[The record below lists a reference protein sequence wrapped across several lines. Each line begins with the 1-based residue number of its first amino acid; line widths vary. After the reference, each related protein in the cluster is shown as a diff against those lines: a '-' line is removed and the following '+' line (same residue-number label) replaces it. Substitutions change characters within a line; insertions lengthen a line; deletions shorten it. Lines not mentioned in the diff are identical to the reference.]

1 MSTYFLYEC
10 SLGYALFEILGYEE
24 ISQNSE
30 EFQQSIMDYK
40 KVSKIIKKVAFMP
53 FKTSEQALEN
63 TKMVNDCQISDE
75 LKSFIKENFPKSK
88 SENNRLGSVDKNFSQ
103 KISETLG
110 VKTVVGDFLVEVSR
124 AIRVHIHKFL
134 GVDDVT
140 VTKSELGL
148 GHSYSRFKCMFDV
161 NRQDKPVIQSIALI
175 DLLDKDINS
184 FCMRI
189 KEWFSWHFPEL
200 GKIITDNYVY
210 IRIVKLI
217 EQRKNL
223 IDNQEEL
230 KPKLDEITLDPEI
243 SKAIIDSALIS
254 MGADISEA
262 DLINI
267 KYFSDR
273 VDNLIKYREKL
284 SNYLRDKTHKLAP
297 NTSAL
302 VGETVTARLISHS
315 GSLSTL
321 AKYPA
326 STIQILGAEK
336 ALFRALKTRSA
347 TPKYGLLYHSSFIGK
362 AKMKNKGKISRY
374 LANKLAMCSR
384 IDCFSGEVTDDY
396 GNELKAQ
403 IDERLKYLDTG
414 EKPRKNIDVM
424 KKVEKQLMGKK
435 RSKPEDEEKEKKEE
449 MKGKKK
455 KKVESD
461 SDNDSNDSEE
471 IKKTKK
477 DKTKKKVVEKSD
489 SDEESDNEKSEK
501 KKKSTKKKDS
511 DDEDS
516 DNEKSKK
523 KKKSTKKK
531 DSDDEDRENEKSKKK
546 EISLK
551 KKDSDDEDSDNEK
564 RKKKKKSVKK
574 RISDNDSD
582 DE

>member
-24 ISQNSE
+24 ITQNSE

-40 KVSKIIKKVAFMP
+40 KVSKIIKKIAFMP

-63 TKMVNDCQISDE
+63 TKMVNDCEISPE
-75 LKSFIKENFPKSK
+75 LKSFLKEYFPKNK
-88 SENNRLGSVDKNFSQ
+88 SDKNKLGCVDKNFSQ
-103 KISETLG
+103 KISELLNI
-110 VKTVVGDFLVEVSR
+110 KTVVGEFLIEIQR
-124 AIRVHIHKFL
+124 AIRVHISKFL
-134 GVDDVT
+134 GIDDTT

-148 GHSYSRFKCMFDV
+148 AHAYSRFKCMFDV

-200 GKIITDNYVY
+200 GKIISDNYLY
-210 IRIVKLI
+210 IRIVNLI
-217 EQRKNL
+217 EQRKKL
-223 IDNQEEL
+223 IENKDEL

-243 SKAIIDSALIS
+243 SKQIIDSALIS
-254 MGADISEA
+254 MGSDISQV
-262 DLINI
+262 DLLNI

-284 SNYLRDKTHKLAP
+284 SNYLREKTQNLAP

-384 IDCFSGEVTDDY
+384 IDAFSKDVSNDY
-396 GNELKAQ
+396 GNELRNQ
-403 IDERLKYLDTG
+403 IDERLKYLDSG
-414 EKPRKNIDVM
+414 DKPRKNIDVM
-424 KKVEKQLMGKK
+424 KKVEMQLMNKK
-435 RSKPEDEEKEKKEE
+435 RKKPDEDEKKD
-449 MKGKKK
+449 KKIK
-455 KKVESD
+455 DES
-461 SDNDSNDSEE
+461 SDDESSEE
-471 IKKTKK
+471 IKKKKK
-477 DKTKKKVVEKSD
+477 DKKKKKK
-489 SDEESDNEKSEK
+489 EESDEDMKKEESSEDEKEI
-501 KKKSTKKKDS
+501 
-511 DDEDS
+511 
-516 DNEKSKK
+516 KK
-523 KKKSTKKK
+523 KKKSTKKEVFNNK
-531 DSDDEDRENEKSKKK
+531 
-546 EISLK
+546 
-551 KKDSDDEDSDNEK
+551 
-564 RKKKKKSVKK
+564 
-574 RISDNDSD
+574 
-582 DE
+582 

>member
-1 MSTYFLYEC
+1 MPTYFLYEC

-24 ISQNSE
+24 ISQKSE

-75 LKSFIKENFPKSK
+75 LKSFIKEYFPKS
-88 SENNRLGSVDKNFSQ
+88 SDSNRLGSVDKNFSQ

-110 VKTVVGDFLVEVSR
+110 IKTVVGDFLVEISR

-134 GVDDVT
+134 GVDDTT

-210 IRIVKLI
+210 IRIVNLI

-223 IDNQEEL
+223 IENQEEL

-254 MGADISEA
+254 MGSEISEA

-273 VDNLIKYREKL
+273 VENLIKYREKL
-284 SNYLRDKTHKLAP
+284 NNYLKNKTNKLAP

-302 VGETVTARLISHS
+302 VGEIVTARLISHS

-396 GNELKAQ
+396 GNELRTQ
-403 IDERLKYLDTG
+403 IDERLKYLETG
-414 EKPRKNIDVM
+414 DKPRKNIEVM

-435 RSKPEDEEKEKKEE
+435 RNKSEDKKEEKEKEDKKEKKKKIE
-449 MKGKKK
+449 DSDSDMDIDSEEDKKKKKKDKKKKVQKSDSDSDFEQDKKKDKKK
-455 KKVESD
+455 KKVLD
-461 SDNDSNDSEE
+461 
-471 IKKTKK
+471 
-477 DKTKKKVVEKSD
+477 
-489 SDEESDNEKSEK
+489 
-501 KKKSTKKKDS
+501 KKDS
-511 DDEDS
+511 DD
-516 DNEKSKK
+516 
-523 KKKSTKKK
+523 
-531 DSDDEDRENEKSKKK
+531 DE
-546 EISLK
+546 
-551 KKDSDDEDSDNEK
+551 
-564 RKKKKKSVKK
+564 
-574 RISDNDSD
+574 
-582 DE
+582 

>member
-24 ISQNSE
+24 ITQNSE

-40 KVSKIIKKVAFMP
+40 KVSKIIKKIAFMP

-63 TKMVNDCQISDE
+63 TKMVNDCEISPE
-75 LKSFIKENFPKSK
+75 LKSFLKEYFPKNK
-88 SENNRLGSVDKNFSQ
+88 SDKNKLGCVDKNFSQ
-103 KISETLG
+103 KISELLNI
-110 VKTVVGDFLVEVSR
+110 KTVVGEFLIEIQR
-124 AIRVHIHKFL
+124 AIRVHISKFL
-134 GVDDVT
+134 GIDDTT

-148 GHSYSRFKCMFDV
+148 AHAYSRFKCMFDV

-200 GKIITDNYVY
+200 GKIISDNYLY
-210 IRIVKLI
+210 IRIVNLI
-217 EQRKNL
+217 EQRKKL
-223 IDNQEEL
+223 IENKDEL

-243 SKAIIDSALIS
+243 SKQIIDSALIS
-254 MGADISEA
+254 MGSDISQV
-262 DLINI
+262 DLLNI

-284 SNYLRDKTHKLAP
+284 SNYLREKTQNLAP

-384 IDCFSGEVTDDY
+384 IDAFSKDVSNDY
-396 GNELKAQ
+396 GNELRNQ
-403 IDERLKYLDTG
+403 IDERLKYLDSG
-414 EKPRKNIDVM
+414 DKPRKNIDVM
-424 KKVEKQLMGKK
+424 KKVEMQLMNKK
-435 RSKPEDEEKEKKEE
+435 RKKPDEDEKKD
-449 MKGKKK
+449 KKIK
-455 KKVESD
+455 DES
-461 SDNDSNDSEE
+461 SDDESSEE
-471 IKKTKK
+471 IKKKKK
-477 DKTKKKVVEKSD
+477 DKKKKKKEE
-489 SDEESDNEKSEK
+489 SDEEMKKEESSEDEKEI
-501 KKKSTKKKDS
+501 
-511 DDEDS
+511 
-516 DNEKSKK
+516 KK
-523 KKKSTKKK
+523 KKKSTKK
-531 DSDDEDRENEKSKKK
+531 EV
-546 EISLK
+546 
-551 KKDSDDEDSDNEK
+551 KKDSDDEE
-564 RKKKKKSVKK
+564 
-574 RISDNDSD
+574 
-582 DE
+582 

>member
-10 SLGYALFEILGYEE
+10 SLGYALFEIIGYEE

-30 EFQQSIMDYK
+30 EFQQSIMDFK
-40 KVSKIIKKVAFMP
+40 KVSKIIKKIAFMP
-53 FKTSEQALEN
+53 FKTSEEALEN
-63 TKMVNDCQISDE
+63 IKMVNDCEISNE
-75 LKSFIKENFPKSK
+75 LKSFLKEYFPKTK
-88 SENNRLGSVDKNFSQ
+88 SDKNKLGCVDKNFSQ
-103 KISETLG
+103 KISETLDI
-110 VKTVVGDFLVEVSR
+110 KTVVGEFLVEISR
-124 AIRVHIHKFL
+124 SIRVHIAKFL
-134 GVDDVT
+134 GVDDIT
-140 VTKSELGL
+140 LTKSELGL
-148 GHSYSRFKCMFDV
+148 AHAYSRFKCMFDV

-200 GKIITDNYVY
+200 GKIISDNYLY
-210 IRIVKLI
+210 IRIVNLI

-223 IDNQEEL
+223 IEKKDEL

-243 SKAIIDSALIS
+243 SKQIIEAAQIS
-254 MGADISEA
+254 MGSDISQV
-262 DLINI
+262 DLLNI

-284 SNYLRDKTHKLAP
+284 SNYLKDKTQHLAP

-384 IDCFSGEVTDDY
+384 IDAFSKDVSNDY
-396 GNELKAQ
+396 GNELRNQ

-414 EKPRKNIDVM
+414 DKPRKNIDVM
-424 KKVEKQLMGKK
+424 KKIEKQLLNKK
-435 RSKPEDEEKEKKEE
+435 RKAPDVSKEEKIIMKKEE
-449 MKGKKK
+449 SSSEEDSDDENIKAKKKDKKYKK
-455 KKVESD
+455 KKVESESE
-461 SDNDSNDSEE
+461 SDEDM
-471 IKKTKK
+471 KKEKK
-477 DKTKKKVVEKSD
+477 ESDSD
-489 SDEESDNEKSEK
+489 SDEKEK
-501 KKKSTKKKDS
+501 
-511 DDEDS
+511 
-516 DNEKSKK
+516 NKK
-523 KKKSTKKK
+523 KKKSAKKQVERS
-531 DSDDEDRENEKSKKK
+531 SDDE
-546 EISLK
+546 
-551 KKDSDDEDSDNEK
+551 
-564 RKKKKKSVKK
+564 
-574 RISDNDSD
+574 
-582 DE
+582 

>member
-24 ISQNSE
+24 ITQNSE

-40 KVSKIIKKVAFMP
+40 KVSKIIKKIAFMP

-63 TKMVNDCQISDE
+63 TKMVNDCEISPE
-75 LKSFIKENFPKSK
+75 LKSFLKEYFPKNK
-88 SENNRLGSVDKNFSQ
+88 SDQNKLGCVDKNFSQ
-103 KISETLG
+103 KISELLNI
-110 VKTVVGDFLVEVSR
+110 KTVVGEFLIEIQR
-124 AIRVHIHKFL
+124 AIRVHISKFL
-134 GVDDVT
+134 GIDDTT

-148 GHSYSRFKCMFDV
+148 AHAYSRFKCMFDV

-184 FCMRI
+184 FCTRI

-200 GKIITDNYVY
+200 GKIISDNYLY
-210 IRIVKLI
+210 IRIVNLI
-217 EQRKNL
+217 EQRKKL
-223 IDNQEEL
+223 IENKDEL

-243 SKAIIDSALIS
+243 SKQIIDSALIS
-254 MGADISEA
+254 MGSDISQV
-262 DLINI
+262 DLLNI

-284 SNYLRDKTHKLAP
+284 SNYLREKTQNLAP

-384 IDCFSGEVTDDY
+384 IDAFSKDVSNDY
-396 GNELKAQ
+396 GNELRNQ
-403 IDERLKYLDTG
+403 IDERLKYLDSG
-414 EKPRKNIDVM
+414 DKPRKNIDVM
-424 KKVEKQLMGKK
+424 KKVEMQLMNKK
-435 RSKPEDEEKEKKEE
+435 RKKPDEDEKKD
-449 MKGKKK
+449 KKIK
-455 KKVESD
+455 DES
-461 SDNDSNDSEE
+461 SDDESSEE
-471 IKKTKK
+471 IKKKKK
-477 DKTKKKVVEKSD
+477 DKKKKKK
-489 SDEESDNEKSEK
+489 EESDEDMKKEESSEDEKEI
-501 KKKSTKKKDS
+501 
-511 DDEDS
+511 
-516 DNEKSKK
+516 KK
-523 KKKSTKKK
+523 KKKSTKK
-531 DSDDEDRENEKSKKK
+531 EV
-546 EISLK
+546 
-551 KKDSDDEDSDNEK
+551 KKDSDDEE
-564 RKKKKKSVKK
+564 
-574 RISDNDSD
+574 
-582 DE
+582 

>member
-24 ISQNSE
+24 ITQNSE

-40 KVSKIIKKVAFMP
+40 KVSKIIKKIAFMP

-63 TKMVNDCQISDE
+63 TKMVNDCEISPE
-75 LKSFIKENFPKSK
+75 LKSFLKEYFPKNK
-88 SENNRLGSVDKNFSQ
+88 SDKNKLGCVDKNFSQ
-103 KISETLG
+103 KISELLNI
-110 VKTVVGDFLVEVSR
+110 KTVVGEFLIEIQR
-124 AIRVHIHKFL
+124 AIRVHISKFL
-134 GVDDVT
+134 GIDDTT

-148 GHSYSRFKCMFDV
+148 AHAYSRFKCMFDV

-200 GKIITDNYVY
+200 GKIISDNYLY
-210 IRIVKLI
+210 IRIVNLI
-217 EQRKNL
+217 EQRKKL
-223 IDNQEEL
+223 IENKDEL

-243 SKAIIDSALIS
+243 SKQIIDSALIS
-254 MGADISEA
+254 MGSDISQV
-262 DLINI
+262 DLLNI

-284 SNYLRDKTHKLAP
+284 SNYLREKTQNLAP

-384 IDCFSGEVTDDY
+384 IDAFSKDVSNDY
-396 GNELKAQ
+396 GNELRNQ
-403 IDERLKYLDTG
+403 IDERLKYLDSG
-414 EKPRKNIDVM
+414 DKPRKNIDVM
-424 KKVEKQLMGKK
+424 KKVEMQLMNKK
-435 RSKPEDEEKEKKEE
+435 RKKPDEDEKKD
-449 MKGKKK
+449 KKIK
-455 KKVESD
+455 DES
-461 SDNDSNDSEE
+461 SDDESSEE
-471 IKKTKK
+471 IKKKKK
-477 DKTKKKVVEKSD
+477 DKKKKKK
-489 SDEESDNEKSEK
+489 EESDEDMKKEESSEDEKEI
-501 KKKSTKKKDS
+501 
-511 DDEDS
+511 
-516 DNEKSKK
+516 KK
-523 KKKSTKKK
+523 KKKSTKKGV
-531 DSDDEDRENEKSKKK
+531 
-546 EISLK
+546 
-551 KKDSDDEDSDNEK
+551 KKDSDDEE
-564 RKKKKKSVKK
+564 
-574 RISDNDSD
+574 
-582 DE
+582 

>member
-24 ISQNSE
+24 ITQNSE

-40 KVSKIIKKVAFMP
+40 KVSKIIKKIAFMP

-63 TKMVNDCQISDE
+63 TKMVNDCEISPE
-75 LKSFIKENFPKSK
+75 LKSFLKEYFPNKSDK
-88 SENNRLGSVDKNFSQ
+88 NKLGCVDKNFSQ
-103 KISETLG
+103 KISELLNI
-110 VKTVVGDFLVEVSR
+110 KTVVGEFLIEIQR
-124 AIRVHIHKFL
+124 AIRVHISKFL
-134 GVDDVT
+134 GIDDTT

-148 GHSYSRFKCMFDV
+148 AHAYSRFKCMFDV

-200 GKIITDNYVY
+200 GKIISDNYLY
-210 IRIVKLI
+210 IRIVNLI
-217 EQRKNL
+217 EQRKKL
-223 IDNQEEL
+223 IENKDEL

-243 SKAIIDSALIS
+243 SKQIIDSALIS
-254 MGADISEA
+254 MGSDISQV
-262 DLINI
+262 DLLNI

-284 SNYLRDKTHKLAP
+284 SNYLREKTQNLAP

-384 IDCFSGEVTDDY
+384 IDAFSKDVSNDY
-396 GNELKAQ
+396 GNELRNQ
-403 IDERLKYLDTG
+403 IDERLKYLDSG
-414 EKPRKNIDVM
+414 DKPRKNIDVM
-424 KKVEKQLMGKK
+424 KKVEMQLMNKK
-435 RSKPEDEEKEKKEE
+435 RKKPDEDEKKD
-449 MKGKKK
+449 KKIK
-455 KKVESD
+455 DES
-461 SDNDSNDSEE
+461 SDDESSEE
-471 IKKTKK
+471 IKKKKK
-477 DKTKKKVVEKSD
+477 DKKKKKK
-489 SDEESDNEKSEK
+489 EESDEDMKKEESSEDEKEI
-501 KKKSTKKKDS
+501 
-511 DDEDS
+511 
-516 DNEKSKK
+516 KK
-523 KKKSTKKK
+523 KKKSTKK
-531 DSDDEDRENEKSKKK
+531 EV
-546 EISLK
+546 
-551 KKDSDDEDSDNEK
+551 KKDSDDEE
-564 RKKKKKSVKK
+564 
-574 RISDNDSD
+574 
-582 DE
+582 

>member
-24 ISQNSE
+24 VSQKSE

-40 KVSKIIKKVAFMP
+40 KVSKIIQKVAFMP
-53 FKTSEQALEN
+53 FKASEQALEN
-63 TKMVNDCQISDE
+63 TKMVNDCLISDE
-75 LKSFIKENFPKSK
+75 LKSFLKENFPKSK
-88 SENNRLGSVDKNFSQ
+88 SDSNHLGSVDKNFSQ

-110 VKTVVGDFLVEVSR
+110 IKTVVGDFLVEVSR

-134 GVDDVT
+134 GVDDVAI
-140 VTKSELGL
+140 TKSELGL

-223 IDNQEEL
+223 IENQEEL

-254 MGADISEA
+254 MGSDISEA

-267 KYFSDR
+267 KYFSER
-273 VDNLIKYREKL
+273 VDSLIKYREKL
-284 SNYLRDKTHKLAP
+284 SNYLRDKTHRLAP

-396 GNELKAQ
+396 GNELKIQ

-414 EKPRKNIDVM
+414 DKPRKNIDVM
-424 KKVEKQLMGKK
+424 KKVEQQLMGKK
-435 RSKPEDEEKEKKEE
+435 RNKPEGDKKEE
-449 MKGKKK
+449 KDEKKDKKKK

-461 SDNDSNDSEE
+461 SDEDSDEG
-471 IKKTKK
+471 KKK
-477 DKTKKKVVEKSD
+477 KKKVESD
-489 SDEESDNEKSEK
+489 SDEDSDKVK
-501 KKKSTKKKDS
+501 KKKKKVESDS
-511 DDEDS
+511 DEDS
-516 DNEKSKK
+516 DKVKKKKKKVESDSDEDKKKKKDKKNKKSAKKDDSDDSEDENPKK

-531 DSDDEDRENEKSKKK
+531 DSDE
-546 EISLK
+546 
-551 KKDSDDEDSDNEK
+551 DSDDE
-564 RKKKKKSVKK
+564 
-574 RISDNDSD
+574 
-582 DE
+582 

>member
-24 ISQNSE
+24 ISQKSE

-88 SENNRLGSVDKNFSQ
+88 SGTNRLGSVDKNFSQ

-110 VKTVVGDFLVEVSR
+110 IKTVVGDFLVEVSR
-124 AIRVHIHKFL
+124 SIRVHIHKFL
-134 GVDDVT
+134 GVEDMAI
-140 VTKSELGL
+140 TKSELGL

-200 GKIITDNYVY
+200 GKIISDNYVY
-210 IRIVKLI
+210 VRIVKLI
-217 EQRKNL
+217 EQRKKL
-223 IDNQEEL
+223 IENKEEL
-230 KPKLDEITLDPEI
+230 TPKLDEITLDPQI
-243 SKAIIDSALIS
+243 TKAILDAALIS
-254 MGADISEA
+254 MGSDISEA

-273 VDNLIKYREKL
+273 VDSLIKYREKL
-284 SNYLRDKTHKLAP
+284 NNYLKDKTNKLAP

-384 IDCFSGEVTDDY
+384 IDCFSGEVTSDY
-396 GNELKAQ
+396 GNELRTQ

-414 EKPRKNIDVM
+414 DKPRKNIDVM
-424 KKVEKQLMGKK
+424 KKVEQQLIGKK
-435 RSKPEDEEKEKKEE
+435 RNKSKDDKKED
-449 MKGKKK
+449 KKK
-455 KKVESD
+455 KKGESD
-461 SDNDSNDSEE
+461 SDMDVDSEE
-471 IKKTKK
+471 EKNKKKE
-477 DKTKKKVVEKSD
+477 DKTKKKVQKIDSDDSD
-489 SDEESDNEKSEK
+489 SD
-501 KKKSTKKKDS
+501 
-511 DDEDS
+511 DS
-516 DNEKSKK
+516 DNDKK
-523 KKKSTKKK
+523 
-531 DSDDEDRENEKSKKK
+531 NEKEK
-546 EISLK
+546 EK
-551 KKDSDDEDSDNEK
+551 EK
-564 RKKKKKSVKK
+564 KKKKKSVKK
-574 RISDNDSD
+574 NSDSD
-582 DE
+582 DDEI

>member
-24 ISQNSE
+24 ITQNSE

-40 KVSKIIKKVAFMP
+40 KVSKIIKKIAFMP

-63 TKMVNDCQISDE
+63 TKMVNDCEISPE
-75 LKSFIKENFPKSK
+75 LKSFLKEYFPLNKSDK
-88 SENNRLGSVDKNFSQ
+88 NKLGCVDKNFSQ
-103 KISETLG
+103 KISELLNI
-110 VKTVVGDFLVEVSR
+110 KTVVGEFLIEIQR
-124 AIRVHIHKFL
+124 AIRVHISKFL
-134 GVDDVT
+134 GIDDTT

-148 GHSYSRFKCMFDV
+148 AHAYSRFKCMFDV

-200 GKIITDNYVY
+200 GKIISDNYLY
-210 IRIVKLI
+210 IRIVNLI
-217 EQRKNL
+217 EQRKKL
-223 IDNQEEL
+223 IENKDEL

-243 SKAIIDSALIS
+243 SKQIIDSALIS
-254 MGADISEA
+254 MGSDISQV
-262 DLINI
+262 DLLNI

-284 SNYLRDKTHKLAP
+284 SNYLREKTQNLAP

-384 IDCFSGEVTDDY
+384 IDAFSKDVSNDY
-396 GNELKAQ
+396 GNELRNQ
-403 IDERLKYLDTG
+403 IDERLKYLDSG
-414 EKPRKNIDVM
+414 DKPRKNIDVM
-424 KKVEKQLMGKK
+424 KKVEMQLMNKK
-435 RSKPEDEEKEKKEE
+435 RKKPDEDEKKD
-449 MKGKKK
+449 KKIK
-455 KKVESD
+455 DES
-461 SDNDSNDSEE
+461 SDDESSEE
-471 IKKTKK
+471 IKKKKK
-477 DKTKKKVVEKSD
+477 DKKKKKK
-489 SDEESDNEKSEK
+489 EESDEDMKKEESSEDEKEI
-501 KKKSTKKKDS
+501 
-511 DDEDS
+511 
-516 DNEKSKK
+516 KK
-523 KKKSTKKK
+523 KKKSTKK
-531 DSDDEDRENEKSKKK
+531 EV
-546 EISLK
+546 
-551 KKDSDDEDSDNEK
+551 KKDSDDEE
-564 RKKKKKSVKK
+564 
-574 RISDNDSD
+574 
-582 DE
+582 

>member
-10 SLGYALFEILGYEE
+10 SLGYALFEIIGYEE
-24 ISQNSE
+24 ISQSSE

-75 LKSFIKENFPKSK
+75 LSAFLKENFPKSK
-88 SENNRLGSVDKNFSQ
+88 SGSNRLGSVDKNFSQ
-103 KISETLG
+103 KISETLDI
-110 VKTVVGDFLVEVSR
+110 KIVVGDFLVEVSR

-134 GVDDVT
+134 GVDDIT

-254 MGADISEA
+254 MGSDISEA

-284 SNYLRDKTHKLAP
+284 NNYLKDKTNKLAP

-396 GNELKAQ
+396 GNELRKQ

-414 EKPRKNIDVM
+414 DKPRKNIDVM
-424 KKVEKQLMGKK
+424 KKVEQQLMGKK
-435 RSKPEDEEKEKKEE
+435 RNKSEDKKKSKKTEDKKDKK
-449 MKGKKK
+449 KGKE
-455 KKVESD
+455 ESD
-461 SDNDSNDSEE
+461 SDMDVDSEE
-471 IKKTKK
+471 EEEKMKNKDNKKKKEIKK
-477 DKTKKKVVEKSD
+477 ESD
-489 SDEESDNEKSEK
+489 SDED
-501 KKKSTKKKDS
+501 DS
-511 DDEDS
+511 DDD
-516 DNEKSKK
+516 KK
-523 KKKSTKKK
+523 PIK
-531 DSDDEDRENEKSKKK
+531 KKK
-546 EISLK
+546 EIK
-551 KKDSDDEDSDNEK
+551 KKESDSDEDDSDDDK
-564 RKKKKKSVKK
+564 KPIKKKKEIKK
-574 RISDNDSD
+574 KESDSD
-582 DE
+582 DDDE

>member
-1 MSTYFLYEC
+1 MIKIFLKK
-10 SLGYALFEILGYEE
+10 
-24 ISQNSE
+24 
-30 EFQQSIMDYK
+30 FQK
-40 KVSKIIKKVAFMP
+40 HFGIK
-53 FKTSEQALEN
+53 T
-63 TKMVNDCQISDE
+63 I
-75 LKSFIKENFPKSK
+75 
-88 SENNRLGSVDKNFSQ
+88 
-103 KISETLG
+103 
-110 VKTVVGDFLVEVSR
+110 VGDFLVEVSR
-124 AIRVHIHKFL
+124 AIRVHMHKFL
-134 GVDDVT
+134 GVDDTT

-210 IRIVKLI
+210 IRIVNLI

-254 MGADISEA
+254 MGSEISEA

-273 VDNLIKYREKL
+273 VENLIKYREKL
-284 SNYLRDKTHKLAP
+284 NNYLKNKTNKLAP

-302 VGETVTARLISHS
+302 VGEVVTARLISHS

-396 GNELKAQ
+396 GNELRTQ

-414 EKPRKNIDVM
+414 DKPRKNIDVM

-435 RSKPEDEEKEKKEE
+435 RNKSEEKEKKEDVKE
-449 MKGKKK
+449 KSEKKEDKKKKKEESDSDMGIDSEEEAKKKKKDKKKKKIEKNDSDIEDSDKDKKKKKK
-455 KKVESD
+455 KKV
-461 SDNDSNDSEE
+461 
-471 IKKTKK
+471 
-477 DKTKKKVVEKSD
+477 V
-489 SDEESDNEKSEK
+489 
-501 KKKSTKKKDS
+501 KKDS
-511 DDEDS
+511 D
-516 DNEKSKK
+516 
-523 KKKSTKKK
+523 
-531 DSDDEDRENEKSKKK
+531 SDD
-546 EISLK
+546 
-551 KKDSDDEDSDNEK
+551 DDE
-564 RKKKKKSVKK
+564 
-574 RISDNDSD
+574 
-582 DE
+582 

>member
-24 ISQNSE
+24 ITQNSE

-40 KVSKIIKKVAFMP
+40 KVSKIIKKIAFMP

-63 TKMVNDCQISDE
+63 TKMVNDCEISPE
-75 LKSFIKENFPKSK
+75 LNSFLKEYFPKNK
-88 SENNRLGSVDKNFSQ
+88 SDKNKLGCVDKNFSQ
-103 KISETLG
+103 KISELLNI
-110 VKTVVGDFLVEVSR
+110 KTVVGEFLIEIQR
-124 AIRVHIHKFL
+124 AIRVHISKFL
-134 GVDDVT
+134 GIDDTT

-148 GHSYSRFKCMFDV
+148 AHAYSRFKCMFDV

-200 GKIITDNYVY
+200 GKIISDNYLY
-210 IRIVKLI
+210 IRIVNLI
-217 EQRKNL
+217 EQRKKL
-223 IDNQEEL
+223 IENKDEL

-243 SKAIIDSALIS
+243 SKQIIDSALIS
-254 MGADISEA
+254 MGSDISQV
-262 DLINI
+262 DLLNI

-284 SNYLRDKTHKLAP
+284 SNYLREKTQNLAP

-384 IDCFSGEVTDDY
+384 IDAFSKDVSNDY
-396 GNELKAQ
+396 GNELRNQ
-403 IDERLKYLDTG
+403 IDERLKYLDSG
-414 EKPRKNIDVM
+414 DKPRKNIDVM
-424 KKVEKQLMGKK
+424 KKVEMQLMNKK
-435 RSKPEDEEKEKKEE
+435 RKKPDEDEKKD
-449 MKGKKK
+449 KKIK
-455 KKVESD
+455 DES
-461 SDNDSNDSEE
+461 SDDESSEE
-471 IKKTKK
+471 IKK
-477 DKTKKKVVEKSD
+477 KKKK
-489 SDEESDNEKSEK
+489 EESDEDMKKEESSEDEKEI
-501 KKKSTKKKDS
+501 
-511 DDEDS
+511 
-516 DNEKSKK
+516 KK
-523 KKKSTKKK
+523 KKKSTKK
-531 DSDDEDRENEKSKKK
+531 EV
-546 EISLK
+546 
-551 KKDSDDEDSDNEK
+551 KKDSDDEE
-564 RKKKKKSVKK
+564 
-574 RISDNDSD
+574 
-582 DE
+582 

>member
-10 SLGYALFEILGYEE
+10 SLGYALFEVLGYEE
-24 ISQNSE
+24 ISQSSE
-30 EFQQSIMDYK
+30 EFQQSIMDFK
-40 KVSKIIKKVAFMP
+40 KVSKIIKKIAFMP
-53 FKTSEQALEN
+53 FTTSEQALEN
-63 TKMVNDCQISDE
+63 TKMVNDCILSPELESFLDE
-75 LKSFIKENFPKSK
+75 HFPRSK
-88 SENNRLGSVDKNFSQ
+88 SNKNKLGCVDKNFSQ
-103 KISETLG
+103 KISEILG
-110 VKTVVGDFLVEVSR
+110 IKTVVGEFLVEISR

-134 GVDDVT
+134 GVDDMT
-140 VTKSELGL
+140 LTKSELGL
-148 GHSYSRFKCMFDV
+148 AHAYSRFKCMFDV

-200 GKIITDNYVY
+200 GKIISDNYLY
-210 IRIVKLI
+210 IRIVNLI

-223 IDNQEEL
+223 LDNKEEL

-243 SKAIIDSALIS
+243 SKQIIEAAQLS
-254 MGADISEA
+254 MGSDISKV
-262 DLINI
+262 DLMNI

-273 VDNLIKYREKL
+273 VDSLIKYREKL
-284 SNYLRDKTHKLAP
+284 SNYLKEKTNSLAP

-384 IDCFSGEVTDDY
+384 IDAFSKDISNDY
-396 GNELKAQ
+396 GNELRNQ

-414 EKPRKNIDVM
+414 DKPRKNIDVM
-424 KKVEKQLMGKK
+424 KKVEKQLLNKK
-435 RSKPEDEEKEKKEE
+435 RNKPDEDKEKEKKIKNKESSSDE
-449 MKGKKK
+449 DSDSDSDDDNKIKEKEKKK
-455 KKVESD
+455 KKKEESDEEMEKDSDKDSD
-461 SDNDSNDSEE
+461 SDSDKKEKE
-471 IKKTKK
+471 KIKM
-477 DKTKKKVVEKSD
+477 
-489 SDEESDNEKSEK
+489 
-501 KKKSTKKKDS
+501 
-511 DDEDS
+511 
-516 DNEKSKK
+516 KK
-523 KKKSTKKK
+523 KKKSAKKEK
-531 DSDDEDRENEKSKKK
+531 ESSDD
-546 EISLK
+546 
-551 KKDSDDEDSDNEK
+551 DE
-564 RKKKKKSVKK
+564 
-574 RISDNDSD
+574 
-582 DE
+582 

>member
-10 SLGYALFEILGYEE
+10 SLGYALFEIVGYEE
-24 ISQNSE
+24 ISQKSE

-63 TKMVNDCQISDE
+63 TKMVNDCLISEE

-88 SENNRLGSVDKNFSQ
+88 SDSNRLGSVDKNFSQ
-103 KISETLG
+103 KISETFG
-110 VKTVVGDFLVEVSR
+110 IKTIVGDFLVEVSR
-124 AIRVHIHKFL
+124 AIRVHMHKFL
-134 GVDDVT
+134 GVDDTT

-210 IRIVKLI
+210 IRIVNLI

-254 MGADISEA
+254 MGSEISEA

-273 VDNLIKYREKL
+273 VENLIKYREKL
-284 SNYLRDKTHKLAP
+284 NNYLKNKTNKLAP

-302 VGETVTARLISHS
+302 VGEVVTARLISHS

-396 GNELKAQ
+396 GNELRTQ
-403 IDERLKYLDTG
+403 IDERLKYLETG
-414 EKPRKNIDVM
+414 DKPRKNIDVM

-435 RSKPEDEEKEKKEE
+435 RNKSESQKDVEKDNKKKKKNKKESSDSDMDIESEEEEKKK
-449 MKGKKK
+449 KNDKKK
-455 KKVESD
+455 KKVQESD
-461 SDNDSNDSEE
+461 SDYSNESEKE
-471 IKKTKK
+471 NI
-477 DKTKKKVVEKSD
+477 KTKKKKKVVQ
-489 SDEESDNEKSEK
+489 
-501 KKKSTKKKDS
+501 KDS
-511 DDEDS
+511 DD
-516 DNEKSKK
+516 
-523 KKKSTKKK
+523 
-531 DSDDEDRENEKSKKK
+531 DE
-546 EISLK
+546 
-551 KKDSDDEDSDNEK
+551 
-564 RKKKKKSVKK
+564 
-574 RISDNDSD
+574 
-582 DE
+582 

>member
-24 ISQNSE
+24 VSQNAE

-40 KVSKIIKKVAFMP
+40 KVSKIIKKIAFMP

-63 TKMVNDCQISDE
+63 TKMVNDCEISPE
-75 LKSFIKENFPKSK
+75 LKSFLKEYFPKNK
-88 SENNRLGSVDKNFSQ
+88 SDKNKLGCVDKNFSQ
-103 KISETLG
+103 KISELLNI
-110 VKTVVGDFLVEVSR
+110 KTVVGEFLIEIQR
-124 AIRVHIHKFL
+124 AIRVHISKFL
-134 GVDDVT
+134 GIDDTT

-148 GHSYSRFKCMFDV
+148 AHAYSRFKCMFDV

-200 GKIITDNYVY
+200 GKIISDNYLY
-210 IRIVKLI
+210 IRIVNLI
-217 EQRKNL
+217 EQRKKL
-223 IDNQEEL
+223 IENKDEL

-243 SKAIIDSALIS
+243 SKQIIDSALIS
-254 MGADISEA
+254 MGSDISQV
-262 DLINI
+262 DLLNI

-284 SNYLRDKTHKLAP
+284 SNYLREKTQNLAP

-384 IDCFSGEVTDDY
+384 IDAFSKDVSNDY
-396 GNELKAQ
+396 GNELRNQ
-403 IDERLKYLDTG
+403 IDERLKYLDSG
-414 EKPRKNIDVM
+414 DKPRKNIDVM
-424 KKVEKQLMGKK
+424 KKVEMQLMNKK
-435 RSKPEDEEKEKKEE
+435 RKKPDEDEKKD
-449 MKGKKK
+449 KKIK
-455 KKVESD
+455 DES
-461 SDNDSNDSEE
+461 SDDESSEE
-471 IKKTKK
+471 IKK
-477 DKTKKKVVEKSD
+477 KKKK
-489 SDEESDNEKSEK
+489 EESDEVMKKEESSEDEKEI
-501 KKKSTKKKDS
+501 
-511 DDEDS
+511 
-516 DNEKSKK
+516 KK
-523 KKKSTKKK
+523 KKKSTKK
-531 DSDDEDRENEKSKKK
+531 EV
-546 EISLK
+546 
-551 KKDSDDEDSDNEK
+551 KKDSDDEE
-564 RKKKKKSVKK
+564 
-574 RISDNDSD
+574 
-582 DE
+582 

>member
-1 MSTYFLYEC
+1 MSTYFLYES
-10 SLGYALFEILGYEE
+10 SLGYALFEIVGYEE
-24 ISQNSE
+24 ISQKSE

-75 LKSFIKENFPKSK
+75 LKSFLKENFPKSK
-88 SENNRLGSVDKNFSQ
+88 SDSNRLGSVDKNFSQ

-110 VKTVVGDFLVEVSR
+110 IKMVIGDFLVEISR

-134 GVDDVT
+134 GVDDIT
-140 VTKSELGL
+140 ITKSELGL

-223 IDNQEEL
+223 IENKEDL
-230 KPKLDEITLDPEI
+230 KQKLDEITLDPEI

-254 MGADISEA
+254 MGSDISEA

-267 KYFSDR
+267 KYFSDC
-273 VDNLIKYREKL
+273 VDKLIKYREKL
-284 SNYLRDKTHKLAP
+284 NNYLKDKTNKLAP

-396 GNELKAQ
+396 GNELRTQ

-414 EKPRKNIDVM
+414 DKPRKNIDVM
-424 KKVEKQLMGKK
+424 KKIEKKLMGKK
-435 RSKPEDEEKEKKEE
+435 RNKPEEKEKEEKKDKKED
-449 MKGKKK
+449 KKVKKK
-455 KKVESD
+455 KKEESD
-461 SDNDSNDSEE
+461 SDMDVESEE
-471 IKKTKK
+471 KDKIKIKKEN
-477 DKTKKKVVEKSD
+477 KKKNKSQ
-489 SDEESDNEKSEK
+489 
-501 KKKSTKKKDS
+501 KKDS
-511 DDEDS
+511 DSDDS
-516 DNEKSKK
+516 DKDKKIPKK
-523 KKKSTKKK
+523 KKKEVKKK
-531 DSDDEDRENEKSKKK
+531 ESDSDD
-546 EISLK
+546 
-551 KKDSDDEDSDNEK
+551 DE
-564 RKKKKKSVKK
+564 
-574 RISDNDSD
+574 
-582 DE
+582 

>member
-10 SLGYALFEILGYEE
+10 SLGYALFEIQGYEE

-63 TKMVNDCQISDE
+63 TKMVNDCQISEE
-75 LKSFIKENFPKSK
+75 LESFLKENFPKSK
-88 SENNRLGSVDKNFSQ
+88 SSQNRLGSVDKNFSQ
-103 KISETLG
+103 KITETLG
-110 VKTVVGDFLVEVSR
+110 IKSVVGDFLVEVSR
-124 AIRVHIHKFL
+124 AIRVHMHKFL
-134 GVDDVT
+134 GVDDIT

-210 IRIVKLI
+210 VRIVKLI

-223 IDNQEEL
+223 IENKEEIL
-230 KPKLDEITLDPEI
+230 PKLDEITLDPEI
-243 SKAIIDSALIS
+243 SKAIIDAALIS
-254 MGADISEA
+254 MGSDISDA
-262 DLINI
+262 DLVNI
-267 KYFSDR
+267 KYFSDCL
-273 VDNLIKYREKL
+273 DKLIKYREKL
-284 SNYLRDKTHKLAP
+284 NAYLKDKTNKLAP

-384 IDCFSGEVTDDY
+384 IDCFSGEVTNDY
-396 GNELKAQ
+396 GNELRAQ

-414 EKPRKNIDVM
+414 DKPRKNIDVM

-435 RSKPEDEEKEKKEE
+435 RNKSEEKKEDKKEDKKVEKKEKKKKKEE
-449 MKGKKK
+449 DSDIDIDSDEEEVVIKKKDKKKKKPKSDSDDSESDKDIKKEKKK
-455 KKVESD
+455 KKVEK
-461 SDNDSNDSEE
+461 N
-471 IKKTKK
+471 K
-477 DKTKKKVVEKSD
+477 D
-489 SDEESDNEKSEK
+489 SDE
-501 KKKSTKKKDS
+501 S
-511 DDEDS
+511 DDE
-516 DNEKSKK
+516 
-523 KKKSTKKK
+523 
-531 DSDDEDRENEKSKKK
+531 
-546 EISLK
+546 
-551 KKDSDDEDSDNEK
+551 
-564 RKKKKKSVKK
+564 
-574 RISDNDSD
+574 
-582 DE
+582 

>member
-1 MSTYFLYEC
+1 MPTYFLYEC

-24 ISQNSE
+24 ISQKSE

-75 LKSFIKENFPKSK
+75 LKSFIKEYFPKS
-88 SENNRLGSVDKNFSQ
+88 SDSNRLGSVDKNFSQ

-110 VKTVVGDFLVEVSR
+110 IKTVVGDFLVEISR

-134 GVDDVT
+134 GVDDTT

-210 IRIVKLI
+210 IRIVNLI

-223 IDNQEEL
+223 IENQEEL

-254 MGADISEA
+254 MGSEISEA

-273 VDNLIKYREKL
+273 VENLIKYREKL
-284 SNYLRDKTHKLAP
+284 NNYLKNKTNKLAP

-302 VGETVTARLISHS
+302 VGEIVTARLISHS

-396 GNELKAQ
+396 GNELRTQ
-403 IDERLKYLDTG
+403 IDERLKYLETG
-414 EKPRKNIDVM
+414 DKPRKNIEVM

-435 RSKPEDEEKEKKEE
+435 RNKSEDKKEEKEKEKEDKKE
-449 MKGKKK
+449 KKKKIEDSDSDMDIDSEEDKKKKKKDKKKKVQKNDSDSDLEQDKKKEKKK
-455 KKVESD
+455 KKVVD
-461 SDNDSNDSEE
+461 
-471 IKKTKK
+471 
-477 DKTKKKVVEKSD
+477 
-489 SDEESDNEKSEK
+489 
-501 KKKSTKKKDS
+501 KKDS
-511 DDEDS
+511 DD
-516 DNEKSKK
+516 
-523 KKKSTKKK
+523 
-531 DSDDEDRENEKSKKK
+531 DE
-546 EISLK
+546 
-551 KKDSDDEDSDNEK
+551 
-564 RKKKKKSVKK
+564 
-574 RISDNDSD
+574 
-582 DE
+582 

>member
-10 SLGYALFEILGYEE
+10 SLGYALFEIIGYEE

-30 EFQQSIMDYK
+30 EFQQSIMDFK
-40 KVSKIIKKVAFMP
+40 KVSKIIKKIAFMP

-63 TKMVNDCQISDE
+63 TKMVNDCEISPE
-75 LKSFIKENFPKSK
+75 LKSFLKEYFPKSK
-88 SENNRLGSVDKNFSQ
+88 SDKNKLGCVDKNFSQ
-103 KISETLG
+103 KISESLG
-110 VKTVVGDFLVEVSR
+110 IKTVVGEFLVEISR
-124 AIRVHIHKFL
+124 SIRVHIHKFL
-134 GVDDVT
+134 GIDDIT
-140 VTKSELGL
+140 LTKSELGL
-148 GHSYSRFKCMFDV
+148 AHAYSRFKCMFDV

-200 GKIITDNYVY
+200 GKIISDNYLY
-210 IRIVKLI
+210 IRIVRLI

-223 IDNQEEL
+223 IENKEEL

-243 SKAIIDSALIS
+243 SKQIIDAAQLS
-254 MGADISEA
+254 MGSDISPV
-262 DLINI
+262 DLLNI

-284 SNYLRDKTHKLAP
+284 SNYLKDKTHNLAP

-384 IDCFSGEVTDDY
+384 IDAFSKDISNDY
-396 GNELKAQ
+396 GNELRNQ
-403 IDERLKYLDTG
+403 IDERLKYLETG
-414 EKPRKNIDVM
+414 DKPRKNIDVM
-424 KKVEKQLMGKK
+424 KKVEKQLLNKK
-435 RSKPEDEEKEKKEE
+435 RKKSEDDEEKKEKKEKKDKKKESSSDEDSEEEKVVRKKDKKNKKKKEESEEEMEKESDSESEEKEK
-449 MKGKKK
+449 
-455 KKVESD
+455 
-461 SDNDSNDSEE
+461 
-471 IKKTKK
+471 I
-477 DKTKKKVVEKSD
+477 
-489 SDEESDNEKSEK
+489 
-501 KKKSTKKKDS
+501 
-511 DDEDS
+511 
-516 DNEKSKK
+516 KK
-523 KKKSTKKK
+523 KKKSIKKNEES
-531 DSDDEDRENEKSKKK
+531 SDDE
-546 EISLK
+546 
-551 KKDSDDEDSDNEK
+551 
-564 RKKKKKSVKK
+564 
-574 RISDNDSD
+574 
-582 DE
+582 

>member
-24 ISQNSE
+24 ITQNSE

-40 KVSKIIKKVAFMP
+40 KVSKIIKKIAFMP

-63 TKMVNDCQISDE
+63 TKMVNDCEISPE
-75 LKSFIKENFPKSK
+75 LKSFLKEYFPKNK
-88 SENNRLGSVDKNFSQ
+88 SDKNKLGCVDKNFSQ
-103 KISETLG
+103 KISELLNI
-110 VKTVVGDFLVEVSR
+110 KTVVGEFLIEIQR
-124 AIRVHIHKFL
+124 AIRVHISKFL
-134 GVDDVT
+134 GIDDTT

-148 GHSYSRFKCMFDV
+148 AHAYSRFKCMFDV

-200 GKIITDNYVY
+200 GKIISDNYLY
-210 IRIVKLI
+210 IRIVNLI
-217 EQRKNL
+217 EQRKKL
-223 IDNQEEL
+223 IENKDEL

-243 SKAIIDSALIS
+243 SKQIIDSALIS
-254 MGADISEA
+254 MGSDISQV
-262 DLINI
+262 DLLNI

-284 SNYLRDKTHKLAP
+284 SNYLREKTQNLAP

-384 IDCFSGEVTDDY
+384 IDAFSKDVSNDY
-396 GNELKAQ
+396 GNELRNQ
-403 IDERLKYLDTG
+403 IDERLKYLDSG
-414 EKPRKNIDVM
+414 DKPRKNIDVM
-424 KKVEKQLMGKK
+424 KKVEMQLMNKK
-435 RSKPEDEEKEKKEE
+435 RKKPDEDEKKD
-449 MKGKKK
+449 KKNK
-455 KKVESD
+455 DES
-461 SDNDSNDSEE
+461 SDDESSEE
-471 IKKTKK
+471 IKKKKK
-477 DKTKKKVVEKSD
+477 DKKKKKK
-489 SDEESDNEKSEK
+489 EESDEDMKKEESIEDEKEI
-501 KKKSTKKKDS
+501 
-511 DDEDS
+511 
-516 DNEKSKK
+516 KK
-523 KKKSTKKK
+523 KKKSTKK
-531 DSDDEDRENEKSKKK
+531 EV
-546 EISLK
+546 
-551 KKDSDDEDSDNEK
+551 KKDSDDEE
-564 RKKKKKSVKK
+564 
-574 RISDNDSD
+574 
-582 DE
+582 

>member
-24 ISQNSE
+24 VSQNAE

-40 KVSKIIKKVAFMP
+40 KVSKIIKKIAFMP

-63 TKMVNDCQISDE
+63 TKMVNDTQISDE
-75 LKSFIKENFPKSK
+75 LKSFLQEYFPKSK
-88 SENNRLGSVDKNFSQ
+88 SDKNKLGCVDKNFSQ

-110 VKTVVGDFLVEVSR
+110 IKTTT
-124 AIRVHIHKFL
+124 I
-134 GVDDVT
+134 
-140 VTKSELGL
+140 TKSELGL
-148 GHSYSRFKCMFDV
+148 AHAYSRFKCMFDV

-200 GKIITDNYVY
+200 GKIISDNYLY
-210 IRIVKLI
+210 IRIVNLI

-223 IDNQEEL
+223 LEKKEEL

-243 SKAIIDSALIS
+243 SKQIIEAAQLS
-254 MGADISEA
+254 MGSDISQV
-262 DLINI
+262 DLLNI

-284 SNYLRDKTHKLAP
+284 SNYLKDKTQNLAP

-384 IDCFSGEVTDDY
+384 IDAFSKDVSNDY
-396 GNELKAQ
+396 GNELRNQ

-414 EKPRKNIDVM
+414 DKPRKNIDVM
-424 KKVEKQLMGKK
+424 KKVEKELLNKK
-435 RSKPEDEEKEKKEE
+435 RKKPEEEKKEDKKKKEKEKEKIKEE
-449 MKGKKK
+449 SSSDDDDEDIKIIKEKKNKK

-461 SDNDSNDSEE
+461 SDEVMKK
-471 IKKTKK
+471 IK
-477 DKTKKKVVEKSD
+477 
-489 SDEESDNEKSEK
+489 EESESESEK
-501 KKKSTKKKDS
+501 K
-511 DDEDS
+511 
-516 DNEKSKK
+516 EKSKK
-523 KKKSTKKK
+523 KKKSVKKEVK
-531 DSDDEDRENEKSKKK
+531 ESDD
-546 EISLK
+546 
-551 KKDSDDEDSDNEK
+551 DE
-564 RKKKKKSVKK
+564 
-574 RISDNDSD
+574 
-582 DE
+582 

>member
-24 ISQNSE
+24 ISQKSE

-88 SENNRLGSVDKNFSQ
+88 SDSNRLGSVDKNFSQ

-110 VKTVVGDFLVEVSR
+110 IKTVVGDFLVEVSR
-124 AIRVHIHKFL
+124 SIRVHIHKLL
-134 GVDDVT
+134 GVEDIAI
-140 VTKSELGL
+140 TKSELGL
-148 GHSYSRFKCMFDV
+148 GHSYSRYKCMFDV

-200 GKIITDNYVY
+200 GKIISDNYVY
-210 IRIVKLI
+210 VRIVKLI
-217 EQRKNL
+217 EQRKKL
-223 IDNQEEL
+223 IENKEEL
-230 KPKLDEITLDPEI
+230 TPKLDEITLDPQI
-243 SKAIIDSALIS
+243 TKSIIDAALIS
-254 MGADISEA
+254 MGSDISEA

-273 VDNLIKYREKL
+273 VDSLIKYREKL
-284 SNYLRDKTHKLAP
+284 NTYLKDKTNKLAP

-384 IDCFSGEVTDDY
+384 IDCFSGEVTNDY
-396 GNELKAQ
+396 GNELRTQ
-403 IDERLKYLDTG
+403 IDERLKYLDKG
-414 EKPRKNIDVM
+414 DKPRKNIDVM
-424 KKVEKQLMGKK
+424 KKVEKLIGKK
-435 RSKPEDEEKEKKEE
+435 RKNTKEDKKEE
-449 MKGKKK
+449 KK

-461 SDNDSNDSEE
+461 SDMDVDSEE
-471 IKKTKK
+471 EKNKKKN
-477 DKTKKKVVEKSD
+477 DKTKKKAEKSD
-489 SDEESDNEKSEK
+489 SDNSDDSDNK
-501 KKKSTKKKDS
+501 KKKEKD
-511 DDEDS
+511 
-516 DNEKSKK
+516 N
-523 KKKSTKKK
+523 
-531 DSDDEDRENEKSKKK
+531 
-546 EISLK
+546 
-551 KKDSDDEDSDNEK
+551 
-564 RKKKKKSVKK
+564 KKKKKSVKK
-574 RISDNDSD
+574 DSDDSD

>member
-24 ISQNSE
+24 ITQNSE

-40 KVSKIIKKVAFMP
+40 KVSKIIKKIAFMP

-63 TKMVNDCQISDE
+63 TKMVNDCEISPE
-75 LKSFIKENFPKSK
+75 LNSFLKEYFPKNK
-88 SENNRLGSVDKNFSQ
+88 SDKNKLGCVDKNFSQ
-103 KISETLG
+103 KISELLNI
-110 VKTVVGDFLVEVSR
+110 KTVVGEFLIEIQR
-124 AIRVHIHKFL
+124 AIRVHISKFL
-134 GVDDVT
+134 GIDDTT

-148 GHSYSRFKCMFDV
+148 AHAYSRFKCMFDV

-200 GKIITDNYVY
+200 GKIISDNYLY
-210 IRIVKLI
+210 IRIVNLI
-217 EQRKNL
+217 EQRKKL
-223 IDNQEEL
+223 IENKDEL

-243 SKAIIDSALIS
+243 SKQIIDSALIS
-254 MGADISEA
+254 MGSDISQV
-262 DLINI
+262 DLLNI

-284 SNYLRDKTHKLAP
+284 SNYLREKTQNLAP

-384 IDCFSGEVTDDY
+384 IDAFSKDVSNDY
-396 GNELKAQ
+396 GNELRNQ
-403 IDERLKYLDTG
+403 IDERLKYLDSG
-414 EKPRKNIDVM
+414 DKPRKNIDVM
-424 KKVEKQLMGKK
+424 KKVEMQLMNKK
-435 RSKPEDEEKEKKEE
+435 RKKPDEDEKKD
-449 MKGKKK
+449 KKIK
-455 KKVESD
+455 DES
-461 SDNDSNDSEE
+461 SDDESSEE
-471 IKKTKK
+471 IKKKKK
-477 DKTKKKVVEKSD
+477 DKKKKKK
-489 SDEESDNEKSEK
+489 EESDEDMKKEESSEDEKEI
-501 KKKSTKKKDS
+501 
-511 DDEDS
+511 
-516 DNEKSKK
+516 KK
-523 KKKSTKKK
+523 KKKSTKK
-531 DSDDEDRENEKSKKK
+531 EV
-546 EISLK
+546 
-551 KKDSDDEDSDNEK
+551 KKDSDDEE
-564 RKKKKKSVKK
+564 
-574 RISDNDSD
+574 
-582 DE
+582 

>member
-10 SLGYALFEILGYEE
+10 SLGYALFEIVGYEE
-24 ISQNSE
+24 ISQKSE

-63 TKMVNDCQISDE
+63 TKMVNDCQISEE
-75 LKSFIKENFPKSK
+75 LKSFIKEYFPKSK
-88 SENNRLGSVDKNFSQ
+88 SESNRLGSVDKNFSQ

-124 AIRVHIHKFL
+124 AIRVHIHKFI
-134 GVDDVT
+134 GVDDTV

-210 IRIVKLI
+210 IRIVNLI

-223 IDNQEEL
+223 IENQETL
-230 KPKLDEITLDPEI
+230 KPKLDEITLDPEV

-254 MGADISEA
+254 MGSEISDA

-273 VDNLIKYREKL
+273 VENLIKYREKL
-284 SNYLRDKTHKLAP
+284 SNYLKDKTNKLAP

-302 VGETVTARLISHS
+302 VGEIVTARLISHS

-396 GNELKAQ
+396 GNELRTQ
-403 IDERLKYLDTG
+403 IDERLKYLETG
-414 EKPRKNIDVM
+414 DKPRKNLDVM

-435 RSKPEDEEKEKKEE
+435 RNKSEEKKEDKKEEKEDKKDKKDKKNKKKEE
-449 MKGKKK
+449 DSDMDIDSLEEEKKIKKDKKK
-455 KKVESD
+455 KAPK
-461 SDNDSNDSEE
+461 N
-471 IKKTKK
+471 
-477 DKTKKKVVEKSD
+477 
-489 SDEESDNEKSEK
+489 
-501 KKKSTKKKDS
+501 DS
-511 DDEDS
+511 DDS
-516 DNEKSKK
+516 DLEIKKSKK
-523 KKKSTKKK
+523 KKKVIQK
-531 DSDDEDRENEKSKKK
+531 DS
-546 EISLK
+546 
-551 KKDSDDEDSDNEK
+551 SDD
-564 RKKKKKSVKK
+564 
-574 RISDNDSD
+574 D
-582 DE
+582 DDDI